1 MYVKGLILWE
11 SNAVRQWR
19 ANIAGNFE
27 RAVSNHLSVPVEKV
41 FLVFWS
47 FSSSILD
54 FYFLGD
60 CCFSRREKYPTGIY

>member
-19 ANIAGNFE
+19 ANIPGNFG

-41 FLVFWS
+41 FLIF
-47 FSSSILD
+47 
-54 FYFLGD
+54 
-60 CCFSRREKYPTGIY
+60 